1 MKMARRAPWQII
13 SKKNEHT
20 STSATSLMREAGLD
34 WKVELRDVYTPGKY
48 DPLVIKDKYATVRV
62 NDDETESTLS
72 VVGGRYKVFQNEDIF
87 SSLDF
92 LVDSGEARYA
102 SAGELAGG
110 KVVWVVMELP
120 DSVKVAGDPHAGYLL
135 ARTSHDGST
144 AFELAP
150 ILSRLGCTNQIA
162 ASFSDSRKRNGV
174 YSLRHTTNSNIQMSD
189 IRNII
194 NITYEDFNSYSQ
206 MASHLSSVLMGDEYF
221 KNFVKKV
228 YPLPSKIEFSSDEL
242 LSASEKRTRSAVY
255 KNRENAW
262 LVWKGETG
270 TQENLYGTAF
280 GALHAV
286 IEVVDHFGRSDEKAS
301 SNILLSK
308 DGKIKQ
314 RALQLLG
321 V

>member
-1 MKMARRAPWQII
+1 
-13 SKKNEHT
+13 
-20 STSATSLMREAGLD
+20 MREAGLD
-34 WKVELRDVYTPGKY
+34 WKVELQDVYTPGKY
-48 DPLVIKDKYATVRV
+48 DPLVIKDKYATVRKN
-62 NDDETESTLS
+62 NDNTEAVLS

-87 SSLDF
+87 TSLDF
-92 LVDSGEARYA
+92 LVDSGEARYT

-120 DSVKVAGDPHAGYLL
+120 DAVKVAGDPHAGYLL

-150 ILSRLGCTNQIA
+150 IISRLGCTNQIA
-162 ASFSDSRKRNGV
+162 ASFRDARKRNGV
-174 YSLRHTTNSNIQMSD
+174 YSLRHTTNSQIQLSD
-189 IRNII
+189 IRNIM
-194 NITYEDFNSYSQ
+194 NITYEDFNLYSQ
-206 MASHLSSVLMGDEYF
+206 MASKLDGILMSDQYF
-221 KNFVKKV
+221 KNYVKKV
-228 YPLPSKIEFSSDEL
+228 YPLPSKIEFSPDEL

-255 KNRENAW
+255 KNRDNAW

-286 IEVVDHFGRSDEKAS
+286 IEVVDHFGRSDEKSS

-308 DGKIKQ
+308 DGKVKQ

>member
-1 MKMARRAPWQII
+1 MTRRAPWQII
-13 SKKNEHT
+13 SNKHEHT
-20 STSATSLMREAGLD
+20 STSAVSLMREAGLD
-34 WKVELRDVYTPGKY
+34 WTVELRDVYTSGKY
-48 DPLVIKDKYATVRV
+48 DPLPIKDKYATVRK
-62 NDDETESTLS
+62 NTDETESVLS
-72 VVGGRYKVFQNEDIF
+72 VVGGRYKIFQNEDIF

-150 ILSRLGCTNQIA
+150 IISRLGCTNQIA
-162 ASFSDSRKRNGV
+162 AAFNDSRKRNGV
-174 YSLRHTTNSNIQMSD
+174 YSLRHTTNSKIQLSD
-189 IRNII
+189 IRRIVD
-194 NITYEDFNSYSQ
+194 ITYESFESYSNI
-206 MASHLSSVLMGDEYF
+206 ASTLSGVRMDDGEFL
-221 KNFVKKV
+221 NFVKKV
-228 YPLPSKIEFSSDEL
+228 YPLPSKIEFSPDEL

-255 KNRENAW
+255 KNRQNAW
-262 LVWKGETG
+262 LVWNNQTG
-270 TQENLYGTAF
+270 TQENLNGTKF

-286 IEVVDHFGRSDEKAS
+286 IEVADHFSRSYEKTS